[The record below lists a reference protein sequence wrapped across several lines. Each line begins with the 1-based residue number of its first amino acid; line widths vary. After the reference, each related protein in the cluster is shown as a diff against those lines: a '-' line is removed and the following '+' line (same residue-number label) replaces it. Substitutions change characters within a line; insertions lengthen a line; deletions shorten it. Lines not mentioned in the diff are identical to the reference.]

1 MSRQFDEKLKELDIT
16 FSEKQQAQFYR
27 YYELLVEWNKVM
39 NLTGITEYEEV
50 NEKHFIDSLSLVKVL
65 DISKINTVIDVGTG
79 AGFPGIPLKIAFPH
93 LKVTLLDSLN
103 KRIKYLDTVID
114 ELELNDIHTIHGR
127 AEEYARKEEYREK
140 YDLAV
145 SRAVANLS
153 TLSEYCVPYV
163 KVGGMFVPYKS
174 GEIDEEVKA
183 AQMAIKVL
191 GGKQTEVVKFTLPGS
206 DINRSF
212 VKIQKVKSTGK
223 KFPRRAGLPAKEPI
237 S

>member
-1 MSRQFDEKLKELDIT
+1 MCDDRRHAGRHRRRAVGGSHDLELSTLLFQRSGAFEKLYR
-16 FSEKQQAQFYR
+16 QAAAH
-27 YYELLVEWNKVM
+27 EP
-39 NLTGITEYEEV
+39 
-50 NEKHFIDSLSLVKVL
+50 S
-65 DISKINTVIDVGTG
+65 
-79 AGFPGIPLKIAFPH
+79 
-93 LKVTLLDSLN
+93 
-103 KRIKYLDTVID
+103 
-114 ELELNDIHTIHGR
+114 IHGR

-183 AQMAIKVL
+183 AQTAIKVL

-212 VKIQKVKSTGK
+212 VKIQKIKSTGK
-223 KFPRRAGLPAKEPI
+223 KFPRKAGLPTKEPI